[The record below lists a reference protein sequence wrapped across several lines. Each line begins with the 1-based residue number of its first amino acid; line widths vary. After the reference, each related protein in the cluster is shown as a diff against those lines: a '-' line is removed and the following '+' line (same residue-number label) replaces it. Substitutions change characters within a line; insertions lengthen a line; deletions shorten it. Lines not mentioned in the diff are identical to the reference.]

1 MQFRHALLA
10 VAGSAD
16 SIVFREAAFFARV
29 SRSLSMSD
37 ELTDMQPARPGERR
51 IRILNPRLANQIAA
65 GEVVERPASVVKEL
79 VENAIDAG
87 STRIELELEGGGAR
101 LIRVRDNGCGITE
114 EDLPLALSRHAT
126 SKIESLDDLEG
137 VASLGFRG
145 EALASISSVSRLELF
160 SNVSD
165 EPANGWR
172 VVAEGR
178 EMAPRVSPA
187 PHPRGTSVAVR
198 DLFFNTPAR
207 RKFMRTEKTEFG
219 HVEESFRRLAM
230 SRHDIGWTL
239 RHNQKVV
246 HQLRAGEDTLTV
258 ERRIG
263 ALLGRN
269 FLEHALHL
277 DIEASGLRLSGWV
290 GLPTHSRAQAD
301 QQYFFVN
308 SRVVRDRLVAH
319 AVRQAYRDV
328 LFHGRHPVFVL
339 YLELDPTVVDV
350 NVHPTKHE
358 VRFRDG
364 RLVHD
369 FLFSSLHKALAE
381 VRPGDNSAAPTG
393 IEGQEKE
400 EDPGWQQQGMRLG
413 RQEQDAQQNGAT
425 EQQSTSAGPQAGGGS
440 SASPSASA
448 DAAAVWKPSSQLPPA
463 GDGRSS
469 ERLSAE
475 RVRQFMAGYRA
486 LHPSEDHLLTPGG
499 GAGGAGVTNDP
510 AAIASAE
517 REARRAP
524 RVTLGEGGRE
534 RDGEGA
540 GQGDAQAGVGEAAP
554 GWRVDSPPAGRPSV
568 AAPSSDAV
576 SGMSAPSGSS
586 GSAVVMRGLPAQS
599 EDDDTPP
606 LGYAVAQL
614 HGVYIL
620 SQTSRGLVM
629 VDMHAAHERIT
640 YERMKQH
647 VHGGGHLEAQP
658 LLVPVSLAVSS
669 REMGTFERESEAFT
683 RLGVELDA
691 AGPETLLVR
700 QVPVVLGNADVEPL
714 VRGMLEDLERYG
726 RSDRMEAHMN
736 ELLADMACRG
746 SVRAN
751 RRLTIPEMNAL
762 LRDMERTERSGQ
774 CNHGRPTWTEL
785 SMHELDKLFLRGQ

>member
-1 MQFRHALLA
+1 MADDL
-10 VAGSAD
+10 SAPD
-16 SIVFREAAFFARV
+16 IASTR
-29 SRSLSMSD
+29 
-37 ELTDMQPARPGERR
+37 ERR

-219 HVEESFRRLAM
+219 HVEESFRRLAL

-246 HQLRAGEDTLTV
+246 HQLRPGDDTLTI

-308 SRVVRDRLVAH
+308 GRVVRDRLVAH

-328 LFHGRHPVFVL
+328 MFHGRHPVFVL

-369 FLFSSLHKALAE
+369 FLFSSLHKALAQ
-381 VRPGDNSAAPTG
+381 VRPGDNSAAPT
-393 IEGQEKE
+393 EMAGQSQDKV

-413 RQEQDAQQNGAT
+413 RQEQDRQEQDAQQQASLPSNGESGAVT
-425 EQQSTSAGPQAGGGS
+425 NEHARQEGADSGSTGRGSAAYGS
-440 SASPSASA
+440 EARSAAP
-448 DAAAVWKPSSQLPPA
+448 WQPSSQLPPA

-499 GAGGAGVTNDP
+499 ATAADATRDISQDP

-517 REARRAP
+517 REARRVP
-524 RVTLGEGGRE
+524 RVTLGE
-534 RDGEGA
+534 A
-540 GQGDAQAGVGEAAP
+540 ASGVAE
-554 GWRVDSPPAGRPSV
+554 V
-568 AAPSSDAV
+568 AAAWQVEVQPAV
-576 SGMSAPSGSS
+576 SADDGISANVTTGSAPQ
-586 GSAVVMRGLPAQS
+586 VVMRGLPPQTA
-599 EDDDTPP
+599 DDDTPP

-669 REMGTFERESEAFT
+669 REMGTFEREPEAFT

-785 SMHELDKLFLRGQ
+785 SMSELDKLFLRGQ